1 MNYLGEYEMLW
12 ANKVVKSGYMEVSA
26 VTESGAMSKIIEE
39 VKKSNKKASVKVL
52 EIITVGEEAQ

>member
-26 VTESGAMSKIIEE
+26 ITESGAMSKIIEE
-39 VKKSNKKASVKVL
+39 VKKSNKKASVNVL
-52 EIITVGEEAQ
+52 EIISVGEEAQ